1 MNKKERLKNTIKETE
16 GMKKIFMKNYK
27 HGELAKTILKGLV
40 LGGFIVVCFALP
52 GFAQV
57 ATLFQS
63 KGAKDNYRIKRT
75 ILELK
80 KKRFVDVYEKDGKEV
95 VEITELGKK
104 RVLEYDL
111 DDMKLKIPKKWDGLW
126 RIVSFDIPESK
137 KRGRDAISNKIKELG
152 MYSIQKSMFISHY
165 PCKNEI
171 DFIGEFF
178 NVRKYIIYMK
188 VKEIEGVTK
197 LKKLFK
203 I

>member
-1 MNKKERLKNTIKETE
+1 
-16 GMKKIFMKNYK
+16 MKKHARN
-27 HGELAKTILKGLV
+27 ELSKKILKGLV
-40 LGGFIVVCFALP
+40 LGGFIVACFALP

-80 KKRFVDVYEKDGKEV
+80 KKRLVDVYEKDGKEV

-111 DDMKLKIPKKWDGLW
+111 DDMKLKVPKKWDGFW

-137 KRGRDAISNKIKELG
+137 KRGRDALSHKVKELG
-152 MYSIQKSMFISHY
+152 MYPVQKSMFVSPY
-165 PCKNEI
+165 PCKDEI

-178 NVRKYIIYMK
+178 DVRKYIIYMR
-188 VKEIEGVTK
+188 VKELEGATN
-197 LKKLFK
+197 LKKIFK